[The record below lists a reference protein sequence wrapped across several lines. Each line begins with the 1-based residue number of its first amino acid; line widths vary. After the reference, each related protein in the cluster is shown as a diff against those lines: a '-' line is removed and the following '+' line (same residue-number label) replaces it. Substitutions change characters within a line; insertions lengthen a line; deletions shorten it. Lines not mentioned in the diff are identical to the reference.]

1 MCNKNMSST
10 EITVHTL
17 MKVQQITFQADVNH
31 TILDLKRFLAKEFT
45 PTSHHEVVL
54 TISTPNNEYPYPL
67 RDDLKLSV
75 LLPEHRELFLLITEN
90 PAKVTPSR
98 LVKIESSKKMLDLRE
113 CYSDD
118 VPYIG
123 TWLVSYPA
131 FLAFGSLW
139 LNWDH
144 ANFAD
149 IIDTV
154 RTSLEGTL
162 DVEERPGYPKR
173 IYIECPTGLA
183 PSVAGD
189 RRWLSLRMF
198 FHTLRRWESFHR
210 IHFYVSVSADN
221 VDNDFVPM
229 TADMIKHYD
238 LVLSGMMW

>member
-1 MCNKNMSST
+1 MSST
-10 EITVHTL
+10 TEKIPITIHTL
-17 MKVQQITFQADVNH
+17 MKVDEHTFLMEREQ
-31 TILDLKRFLAKEFT
+31 TILDLKKSISTKFP

-54 TISTPNNEYPYPL
+54 SICTPNNEYPYPL
-67 RDDLKLSV
+67 RDDLKLSA
-75 LLPEHRELFLLITEN
+75 LLPEHRELNMLITEN

-98 LVKIESSKKMLDLRE
+98 LVKTESVNNGNEKKMLDLRE
-113 CYSDD
+113 CYPVDI
-118 VPYIG
+118 PYIE

-144 ANFAD
+144 THFAD
-149 IIDTV
+149 IIKTV
-154 RTSLEGTL
+154 RQSLEGTL

-173 IYIECPTGLA
+173 FYIECPTGLA

-189 RRWLSLRMF
+189 RRWLSLRNF
-198 FHTLRRWESFHR
+198 FHKLGNWNSFHR
-210 IHFYVSVSADN
+210 IRFYVSECGE
-221 VDNDFVPM
+221 DFVPM